1 MNGHE
6 LIARIRKLGRRRGI
20 AVLLSPERGRGSHAT
35 LSFGGRMAVIPHQ
48 AAELKKGTLH
58 GILKQLGIELEDLR

>member
-6 LIARIRKLGRRRGI
+6 LIARIRKLGRRRGV
-20 AVLLSPERGRGSHAT
+20 AVLLLSERGRGSHASLT
-35 LSFGGRMAVIPHQ
+35 FGGRTAVIPHR

-58 GILKQLGIELEDLR
+58 GILKQLGLKLEDLR